1 MNTTNQDHAELP
13 EQERV
18 RREKRQYLL
27 SKGIDPYGMAFP
39 DRESIRDLKA
49 RLLPWTQEGQDKDFL
64 PETPVKSRIAG
75 RIVLLRRFG
84 KAFFATLQD
93 NGDRFQIYVKKDRLA
108 DGVFDLFNDTL
119 DIGDHLGISGTF
131 FKTKTGEPT
140 LEASELSFL
149 GKSVHPLPEKWH
161 GLSDIETRYRQRYI
175 DLIVNL
181 PARQVFEDRSR
192 ILSLIRRFMD
202 DRGFLE
208 VETPMMHP
216 SPGGALARP
225 FVTHHNSL
233 GTDLYLRIAP
243 ELYLKRLVVGG
254 FTKVY
259 EINRNFRN
267 EGFSPRHNPEFTMME
282 FYMAYHSP
290 EELMELTET
299 LISELSRKIRQKTS
313 VKFGDHEIELMG
325 PYRRISYL
333 GSLKDRFGLTE
344 KELFSEEKL
353 LECLDTAGIPVPPRR
368 GGKPYFAD
376 LQNALFE
383 ETIEKGLI
391 QPTFV
396 TGYPKA
402 ISPLARSSKDN
413 PEITDR
419 FELFIGGIEVANGF
433 MELNDPDDQLARFE
447 AQQESR
453 QAGDLEA
460 PPPDLDYIRALE
472 IGLPPTAGEGI
483 GIDRLV
489 MLLTEQTSIRDV
501 LLFPQ
506 MKPEA

>member
-140 LEASELSFL
+140 LEASELWFL

-368 GGKPYFAD
+368 GGETLFCRPAKCPLRRNHRKRSDPANLRHRVSQSNFAIGPF
-376 LQNALFE
+376 FE
-383 ETIEKGLI
+383 R
-391 QPTFV
+391 QP
-396 TGYPKA
+396 
-402 ISPLARSSKDN
+402 RN
-413 PEITDR
+413 H
-419 FELFIGGIEVANGF
+419 
-433 MELNDPDDQLARFE
+433 
-447 AQQESR
+447 
-453 QAGDLEA
+453 
-460 PPPDLDYIRALE
+460 
-472 IGLPPTAGEGI
+472 
-483 GIDRLV
+483 
-489 MLLTEQTSIRDV
+489 
-501 LLFPQ
+501 
-506 MKPEA
+506 